1 MLKLSIHLKL
11 YLDRDSSY
19 ESISMLQYLM
29 YDLKIQNVINFDKI
43 GINEDSQVNVW
54 SWIENPDRFSFC
66 LCNSK
71 RWV

>member
-1 MLKLSIHLKL
+1 MKL

-29 YDLKIQNVINFDKI
+29 CDLKIQNVINFDKI

-54 SWIENPDRFSFC
+54 S
-66 LCNSK
+66 
-71 RWV
+71 

>member
-29 YDLKIQNVINFDKI
+29 CDLKIHNVINFDRI
-43 GINEDSQVNVW
+43 EINEDSQVNVW
-54 SWIENPDRFSFC
+54 S
-66 LCNSK
+66 
-71 RWV
+71 